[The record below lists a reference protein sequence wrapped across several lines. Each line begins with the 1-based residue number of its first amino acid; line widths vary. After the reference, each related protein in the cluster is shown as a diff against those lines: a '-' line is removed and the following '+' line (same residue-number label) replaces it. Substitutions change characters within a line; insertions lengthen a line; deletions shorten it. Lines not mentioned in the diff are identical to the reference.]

1 MKLRKVISVLI
12 MILALAF
19 LFACSSG
26 INTQRLTPAPAR
38 SLTTPPKA
46 QEPQQQTQTQ
56 QQTQIRKPEYI
67 PPSVE
72 EQSED
77 TQPGEEPVD
86 PVTRLVAEIVD
97 SMTLHEKICQML
109 IVQPDA
115 ITGITGTTV
124 AGEVTKAALEKY
136 PVGGFIHFAPNI
148 VTGEQISLFNSTSQE
163 YSAIPLLI
171 AVDEEGGRVARLRKR
186 LGAHSVRAMLTY
198 RDDGE
203 ETALNN
209 AIIISDALKTYGFN
223 TNFAPV
229 ADVWSNPANTVIGD
243 RAFSKD
249 FDTAAGLVAAAVRG
263 FKESGIACA
272 LKHFPGHGDTHEDS
286 HHSAA
291 YVSKT
296 LEELRENEFKPFK
309 AGIDAGADMVMTGH
323 IIVPE
328 ASDLPATLSK
338 ILITDILR
346 NELGFEGVVITDSL
360 IMNAISK
367 HFDAGS
373 IAVTAIEAGVDII
386 LMPGDVDETILALS
400 AAVES
405 GDISGSRI
413 DESVS
418 RIIRL
423 KISIGLID
431 STRSW
436 QDAS

>member
-12 MILALAF
+12 MILASAS

-26 INTQRLTPAPAR
+26 ENSHGRTAPLAR
-38 SLTTPPKA
+38 SLTNPPKA
-46 QEPQQQTQTQ
+46 QWQQTQQ
-56 QQTQIRKPEYI
+56 GQQTQNRPPIRKPEYV
-67 PPSVE
+67 PPRIE
-72 EQSED
+72 EQFED
-77 TQPGEEPVD
+77 TEPGEEPVD
-86 PVTRLVAEIVD
+86 PVTQRVAEIVD
-97 SMTLHEKICQML
+97 SMTLYEKICQML

-115 ITGITGTTV
+115 ITGVTGTTV

-148 VTGEQISLFNSTSQE
+148 VSGEQISLFNSTAQE
-163 YSAIPLLI
+163 YSTIPLFI
-171 AVDEEGGRVARLRKR
+171 GVDEEGGRVARLRSK
-186 LGAHSVRAMLTY
+186 LGAHSVQAMLTY

-243 RAFSKD
+243 RAYCKD

-296 LEELRENEFKPFK
+296 LDELRENEFKPFM
-309 AGIDAGADMVMTGH
+309 AGIEAGADMVMTGH

-328 ASDLPATLSK
+328 IDDLPATLSK
-338 ILITDILR
+338 TLITDILR

-367 HFDAGS
+367 HFDDEF
-373 IAVTAIEAGVDII
+373 IAVTAISAGIDII
-386 LMPGDVDETILALS
+386 LMPGNLDETIFALS

-405 GDISGSRI
+405 GDISESRI

-423 KISIGLID
+423 KISMGLID
-431 STRSW
+431 TENTKH
-436 QDAS
+436 

>member
-12 MILALAF
+12 MILAPAF
-19 LFACSSG
+19 LFACSIG
-26 INTQRLTPAPAR
+26 ENTQGHAASLAR
-38 SLTTPPKA
+38 SFTEPPKA
-46 QEPQQQTQTQ
+46 QEPQTQNRSPV
-56 QQTQIRKPEYI
+56 RKPEYV
-67 PPSVE
+67 PPKVE
-72 EQSED
+72 EQFED
-77 TQPGEEPVD
+77 TETGEEPVD
-86 PVTRLVAEIVD
+86 PVTQKVAEIVG

-115 ITGITGTTV
+115 ITGVTGTTV
-124 AGEVTKAALEKY
+124 AGEVTQAALEKY

-163 YSAIPLLI
+163 YSTIPLFI
-171 AVDEEGGRVARLRKR
+171 GVDEEGGRVARLRSQ

-209 AIIISDALKTYGFN
+209 AIILSDALKTHGFN
-223 TNFAPV
+223 LNFAPV

-243 RAFSKD
+243 RAYSKD
-249 FDTAAGLVAAAVRG
+249 FDTAAVLVAAAVRG
-263 FKESGIACA
+263 FRESGIACA
-272 LKHFPGHGDTHEDS
+272 LKHFPGHGDTREDS

-296 LEELRENEFKPFK
+296 LDELRDNEFQPFK
-309 AGIDAGADMVMTGH
+309 AGIEAGADMVMTGH
-323 IIVPE
+323 IIVPD
-328 ASDLPATLSK
+328 ACDLPATLSK

-367 HFDAGS
+367 HFDAEF
-373 IAVTAIEAGVDII
+373 IAVTAIDAGVDII
-386 LMPGDVDETILALS
+386 LMPENVDETILALS
-400 AAVES
+400 DAVES
-405 GDISGSRI
+405 GVISESRI

-431 STRSW
+431 IDKT
-436 QDAS
+436 DA

>member
-12 MILALAF
+12 MILASAF
-19 LFACSSG
+19 IFACSSG
-26 INTQRLTPAPAR
+26 ENTHGHAAPLAR
-38 SLTTPPKA
+38 SFTVPPKA
-46 QEPQQQTQTQ
+46 QGPQVQNRSPV
-56 QQTQIRKPEYI
+56 RKPEYV
-67 PPSVE
+67 PPQVE
-72 EQSED
+72 EQFED
-77 TQPGEEPVD
+77 TETGEEPVD
-86 PVTRLVAEIVD
+86 PVTRKVAEIVD
-97 SMTLHEKICQML
+97 SMTLYEKICQML

-115 ITGITGTTV
+115 ITGVAETTV
-124 AGEVTKAALEKY
+124 AGEVTQAALEKY

-163 YSAIPLLI
+163 YSTIPLFI
-171 AVDEEGGRVARLRKR
+171 GVDEEGGRVARLQSQ

-209 AIIISDALKTYGFN
+209 AIILSDALKTYGFN

-243 RAFSKD
+243 RAYSKD

-263 FKESGIACA
+263 FRESGIACS
-272 LKHFPGHGDTHEDS
+272 LKHFPGHGDTREDS

-296 LEELRENEFKPFK
+296 LDELRENEFKPFI
-309 AGIDAGADMVMTGH
+309 AGIEAGADMVMTGH
-323 IIVPE
+323 IIVPD

-338 ILITDILR
+338 TLITDILR
-346 NELGFEGVVITDSL
+346 NELGFEGIVITDSL

-367 HFDAGS
+367 HFDAEF
-373 IAVTAIEAGVDII
+373 IAVTAIGAGVDII
-386 LMPGDVDETILALS
+386 LMPENVDETILALS
-400 AAVES
+400 DAVES
-405 GDISGSRI
+405 GVISESRI

-423 KISIGLID
+423 KISISLID
-431 STRSW
+431 ID
-436 QDAS
+436 DAKH